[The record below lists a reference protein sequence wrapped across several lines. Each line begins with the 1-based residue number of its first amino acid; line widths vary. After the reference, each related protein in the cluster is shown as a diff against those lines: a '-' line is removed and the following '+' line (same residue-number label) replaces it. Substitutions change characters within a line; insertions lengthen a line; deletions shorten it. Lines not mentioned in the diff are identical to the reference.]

1 MLVIFFFISYLES
14 LINENMKTVLI
25 HGRFKYPNQIKCWL
39 CGCVFSYQNSDVEIG
54 EYEDGNGKRFGVY
67 TRCPECE
74 RKNRAERCSR

>member
-1 MLVIFFFISYLES
+1 MLVIFFIPYLES
-14 LINENMKTVLI
+14 LINENMKPVLK
-25 HGRFKYPNQIKCWL
+25 HGRFKYPIQIKCWF
-39 CGCVFSYQNSDVEIG
+39 CDCEFTYEDSDVEIG